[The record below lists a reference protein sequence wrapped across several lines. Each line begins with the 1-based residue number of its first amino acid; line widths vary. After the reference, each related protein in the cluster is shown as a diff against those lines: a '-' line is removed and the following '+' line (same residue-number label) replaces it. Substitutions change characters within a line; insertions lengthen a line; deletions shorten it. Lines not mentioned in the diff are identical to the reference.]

1 MDKKENI
8 IISEDILFNYNFE
21 KLIFDS
27 SSLIYIY
34 KADLLNSVINNFKIF
49 ITNFIINEINSGKDN
64 LYESI
69 LNNYKLIKIEENE
82 IIDFLKENSF
92 DKKQK
97 LTFTDISIIL
107 SADKLNLPVVTE
119 DKNIIA
125 YFYKKNIPFLNSLS
139 LVFILLREKLIEKNF
154 ALNKIFEIS
163 KYGFYSDEVFSA
175 IFNLIINFKN

>member
-1 MDKKENI
+1 MRKENI

-34 KADLLNSVINNFKIF
+34 KADLLELIIKNFKVF
-49 ITNFIINEINSGKDN
+49 ITNFIINEINSGKDK
-64 LYESI
+64 LYEIIS
-69 LNNYKLIKIEENE
+69 NNYELIQIEENE
-82 IIDFLKENSF
+82 IFDFLKEFSF

-97 LTFTDISIIL
+97 LTFTDLSIIL
-107 SADKLNLPVVTE
+107 VADKLNLPVVTE

-125 YFYKKNIPFLNSLS
+125 YFNKKNIPFLNSLS
-139 LVFILLREKLIEKNF
+139 LIFILLREKLIEKNY

-163 KYGFYSDEVFSA
+163 KYGFYSDEIFSA
-175 IFNLIINFKN
+175 IFKLIVNFNK